1 MLSDKVG
8 LWYYIG
14 PTSLSLSRYSHS
26 LILTLSSLF
35 LSPLSVFVSV
45 SLLKLPLTT
54 FSLFL
59 CEHSKPQTL
68 LRSETLQPRRPLDD
82 DEHDLGKLSSS
93 ISSLFLLDLGGFLR
107 VFDPRHW
114 SMDGDLEV
122 NFVRL
127 CLIYGVVDVLELEI
141 LSDLVPNL
149 GFE

>member
-1 MLSDKVG
+1 MN
-8 LWYYIG
+8 
-14 PTSLSLSRYSHS
+14 TQ
-26 LILTLSSLF
+26 
-35 LSPLSVFVSV
+35 SPKLY
-45 SLLKLPLTT
+45 LDLKLR
-54 FSLFL
+54 
-59 CEHSKPQTL
+59 K
-68 LRSETLQPRRPLDD
+68 PRRPLDD